1 MILFTDQSSNLSKQY
16 FQILRP
22 CHDEEIYGLIRIVK
36 EGCGGLYGFFS
47 AHSQFICYCWF
58 FYFSLPITK
67 MEKISFFMGSN
78 NSI

>member
-22 CHDEEIYGLIRIVK
+22 CHDEEISGLIRVVK

-47 AHSQFICYCWF
+47 AHSSNSFAIAGFLFFI
-58 FYFSLPITK
+58 
-67 MEKISFFMGSN
+67 N
-78 NSI
+78 